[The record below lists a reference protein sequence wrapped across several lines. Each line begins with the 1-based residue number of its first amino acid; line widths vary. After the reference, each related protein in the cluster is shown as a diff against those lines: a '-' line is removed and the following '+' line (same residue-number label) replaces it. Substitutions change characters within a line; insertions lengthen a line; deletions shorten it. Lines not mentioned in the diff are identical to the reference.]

1 VARKKK
7 IIRKTWPGAMEFYS
21 WAEEKYKN
29 QNGRALGSW
38 PRGLEVSFF
47 FFFFQNSVFFLY
59 FLLQISKSNNK
70 VQILTSNKCTIQ
82 NLSMDANL

>member
-1 VARKKK
+1 M
-7 IIRKTWPGAMEFYS
+7 WPGAMGFYR

-47 FFFFQNSVFFLY
+47 SFFQNSVFFLY

-70 VQILTSNKCTIQ
+70 V
-82 NLSMDANL
+82 